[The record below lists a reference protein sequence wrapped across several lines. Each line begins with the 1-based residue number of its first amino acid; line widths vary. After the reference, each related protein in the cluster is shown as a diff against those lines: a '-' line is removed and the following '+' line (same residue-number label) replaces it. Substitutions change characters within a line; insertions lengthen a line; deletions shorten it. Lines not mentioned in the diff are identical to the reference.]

1 VANVVDRGAHVFVE
15 VCWQAIV
22 RDIPR
27 AKTAKDA
34 TKQKR
39 FSFCVSL
46 RPLREAGFYR
56 STFTGLAANHTPRT
70 LWPMVKKLLH
80 TRMRVN
86 DLERTVKFYQDA
98 LGLAVARRHTS
109 PRGAQLAFLA
119 TPNSDE
125 EIEICQLPNSP
136 SVQVQPDLMHLAFE
150 VDDLEK
156 FAVELKK
163 KGYALSDGPTKTG
176 SGSVIAFIDAPEG
189 YEVELIQR
197 AQ

>member
-1 VANVVDRGAHVFVE
+1 M
-15 VCWQAIV
+15 
-22 RDIPR
+22 
-27 AKTAKDA
+27 AK
-34 TKQKR
+34 
-39 FSFCVSL
+39 
-46 RPLREAGFYR
+46 
-56 STFTGLAANHTPRT
+56 
-70 LWPMVKKLLH
+70 VKKLLH

-98 LGLAVARRHTS
+98 LGLTVSRRHTS

-150 VDDLEK
+150 VDDLMA
-156 FAVELKK
+156 FAAQLKA
-163 KGYALSDGPTKTG
+163 KGFALSDGPTQTG

-197 AQ
+197 AK